1 MFSNFS
7 LAALMESR
15 YFIAAIV
22 AVSLLATEY
31 ANMRKNAHYNRS
43 SASTSVLN
51 RKFRFDKKR
60 TLDIAEVNR
69 TIALCNVAV
78 ILIGCA
84 VITYNVRTGVFTL
97 LALYVIANVAVC
109 YYLGWKYRDTH

>member
-31 ANMRKNAHYNRS
+31 ANLRKNAHYNS
-43 SASTSVLN
+43 SSPSTSVLN
-51 RKFRFDKKR
+51 RKFGFDRKL
-60 TLDIAEVNR
+60 TLDITEVNR
-69 TIALCNVAV
+69 TVAFCNVAV
-78 ILIGCA
+78 IVIGCT

-97 LALYVIANVAVC
+97 LALHVISNVAVC